1 MARVK
6 LSRRWRRAPRSRS
19 GRPARRRSR
28 SDEGGTGAD
37 AGAERGTVMER
48 YRARGT
54 ISVKTLTSSP
64 SAVWPWH
71 LAKRPARRGQKT
83 SKTSCGCRRS
93 NLKQQRKERDKT
105 LRIREKGTQPLPTY
119 NIPEKEQTQNPTYR
133 AMGNGS
139 PSTSRCR
146 QPSWMR
152 YLRAASDG

>member
-1 MARVK
+1 MS
-6 LSRRWRRAPRSRS
+6 LSRRCRRVPTSRS
-19 GRPARRRSR
+19 GRPDRRRSR
-28 SDEGGTGAD
+28 SDDGGVGVG

-83 SKTSCGCRRS
+83 SKTSFGCRRS
-93 NLKQQRKERDKT
+93 NLEQQIKSGGSNQVTRKLEVQLLQT
-105 LRIREKGTQPLPTY
+105 SGTKGRSKIPSATY
-119 NIPEKEQTQNPTYR
+119 LSRGK
-133 AMGNGS
+133 GS
-139 PSTSRCR
+139 PSTSRWR

-152 YLRAASDG
+152 NLKAARDG